1 MALQAIREED
11 LIFNHNAMDDETN
24 TLLTLNDYDW
34 MTYSLATK
42 FTTKE
47 MGKLDVTFR
56 YYGSLESEMLVKQ
69 DLNGQV
75 QEITYAYPS
84 DIFKKY
90 IVQFLQKHIAQ
101 WDSEYAFGG
110 EEIVIDFF
118 NEVVECGRI
127 VHEQIKK

>member
-1 MALQAIREED
+1 MALKAIREED

-56 YYGSLESEMLVKQ
+56 YYGFLESEMLVKQ

-75 QEITYAYPS
+75 QKITYAYPT
-84 DIFKKY
+84 DVFKKY
-90 IVQFLQKHIAQ
+90 IVRFLQKHIAQ
-101 WDSEYAFGG
+101 WDSEYAFDG

-118 NEVVECGRI
+118 NEVVECGQI
-127 VHEQIKK
+127 VHE